1 MQANAGQNGVDVTR
15 LGVELRYGCEL
26 DRLGELAARFVP
38 SALDAEAEA
47 FLAGALKRTHSRLGY
62 WAHRALTLVLSDFDA
77 NALLGAYPVF
87 LLSTPQALRLL
98 EAARPSALGGRL
110 LDVGA
115 GSGDVTTRLSPLVDS
130 VSCTETS
137 RYMARRLRQ
146 RAFPCWLGRVGE
158 NAPGDPLTSEPPF
171 DLIALL
177 NVIDRAHRPRALLRA
192 VVAALPPRGLLMLST
207 PLPYEPFYYDG
218 ALTREPEEKLGITA
232 ERWEDA
238 LVELWTN
245 ELAPL
250 GLELRALTRLPYL
263 SGGDVEHPAYV
274 LDDAVLVCEKR

>member
-38 SALDAEAEA
+38 SELDAEGEA
-47 FLAGALKRTHSRLGY
+47 FLAAALKRTHSRLGH
-62 WAHRALTLVLSDFDA
+62 WAHRALKLVLSDFDA
-77 NALLGAYPVF
+77 NGLLGVYPVF
-87 LLSTPQALRLL
+87 LLSTPQALRLF
-98 EAARPSALGGRL
+98 EAAQRTALGGRL
-110 LDVGA
+110 LDIGA

-130 VSCTETS
+130 VTCTETS
-137 RYMARRLRQ
+137 RYQARRLR
-146 RAFPCWLGRVGE
+146 RRGLPCWLGRVGE

-171 DLIALL
+171 DVIALL
-177 NVIDRAHRPRALLRA
+177 NVIDRAPRPRSLLK
-192 VVAALPPRGLLMLST
+192 AAAHSLPRHGLLLLST
-207 PLPYEPFYYDG
+207 PLPFEPFYYDG
-218 ALTREPEEKLGITA
+218 ALTRDPEEKLEVSA

-238 LVELWTN
+238 LVELWKN

-274 LDDAVLVCEKR
+274 LDDAVLVCEKH